1 MNQALEKK
9 SAVDGI
15 LAQGENSAVEFKSA
29 RVRPDGP
36 GRGIPPIIRA
46 MGKAAVWAE
55 EGELLRLSL
64 FLG

>member
-1 MNQALEKK
+1 MKVLDNLRYI
-9 SAVDGI
+9 DG
-15 LAQGENSAVEFKSA
+15 L
-29 RVRPDGP
+29 
-36 GRGIPPIIRA
+36 GRGIPLIIRA